1 LSIQAYTQRSH
12 CTMVFPGGHVHH
24 TQQQHIQITAA
35 AAKEGYA
42 GVQTLQA
49 LDQPVRQDLETGYGI

>member
-1 LSIQAYTQRSH
+1 
-12 CTMVFPGGHVHH
+12 MVFPWGHVHH